1 MRWIIRA
8 ILLLVVL
15 AIGLV
20 ATVMMLPGERIARLA
35 SDQISNLTGREV
47 TMSGETTISFYPI
60 LGVSTGAVTIAN
72 ADWSD
77 EGPMFQ
83 ADSLKIGVE
92 PQALWG
98 GDIRITGLE
107 AQSPRVHL
115 ERAADGRVNW
125 EVGVEGVAPSGQS
138 GEGAAPAQSSRLA
151 LTLDRALIENATF
164 IFDDRT
170 TGERTEMSGM
180 RFDLRWPEYEGRA
193 SFDATLRPAGEAV
206 EISGYLDRVGDFI
219 DGAVSDV
226 SADITMPGGT
236 IAFLGRASAD
246 GAADGK
252 LTAKISD
259 TNRAMAALGQPP
271 ADLPA
276 GFGRAVDVSTQVTFT
291 ADQNLSL
298 RDLVLDLGG
307 NRLTGAVDV
316 ALAGDRPMVTAKLDA
331 GALDLS
337 ALNSGEPAATGGQQ
351 ASGGQSSAGSSGW
364 SKDPIDA
371 SALSLANADIALT
384 ASSID
389 LGDLQV
395 GTTQTRMRL
404 DRSRMVF
411 ELQNVQAYSGTITGQ
426 FVMNNRSGLSVGG
439 NMNVQGIDLESF
451 LTAAADIDRLSGSA
465 DASVNFLG
473 VGQSQHAIMNSLSGD
488 GRVSMGRG
496 VIAGIDLDRL
506 MRSGDIT
513 GGTTI
518 FDTMGATFTMQNGNL
533 FNQDLRMELPL
544 AKADGEGR
552 VGVGARDIDYLFT
565 PKLLEGENNTGL
577 AIPVRIRGSWDNPS
591 IVPDLEKALELNLAG
606 EIDELEDQ
614 AEEELRRAVGK
625 ELGVEVEEG
634 QDIEDVLEDAIKD
647 EALKGLRSLFD

>member
-8 ILLLVVL
+8 ILLVVIL
-15 AIGLV
+15 GIGLV
-20 ATVMMLPGERIARLA
+20 ATVLMLPGERIARLA

-47 TMSGETTISFYPI
+47 IMSGETTISFYPI
-60 LGVSTGAVTIAN
+60 LGVSTGAVSIAN

-77 EGPMFQ
+77 NGPMFQ

-125 EVGVEGVAPSGQS
+125 ELGVEGVAPSGQT

-164 IFDDRT
+164 IFDDQS
-170 TGERTEMSGM
+170 TGERTEMTGM

-193 SFDATLRPAGEAV
+193 SFEATLRPAEEDV
-206 EISGYLDRVGDFI
+206 QISGYLDRVGDFI

-226 SADITMPGGT
+226 SAEITMPGST
-236 IAFLGRASAD
+236 IAFQGRASAD
-246 GAADGK
+246 GAAEGN
-252 LTAKISD
+252 LTAKIDD
-259 TNRAMAALGQPP
+259 TNRAMLALGQPP

-276 GFGRAVDVSTQVTFT
+276 GFGRAVDISTQVTFT

-298 RDLVLDLGG
+298 RDLTLDLGG

-316 ALAGDRPMVTAKLDA
+316 ALAGERPNVTAKLDA
-331 GALDLS
+331 GALDLT
-337 ALNSGEPAATGGQQ
+337 ALNSSDSAGT
-351 ASGGQSSAGSSGW
+351 GGQSSTAQSPDSDGW

-371 SALSLANADIALT
+371 SALGLANADIALT

-395 GTTQTRMRL
+395 GATQTRMRL

-411 ELQNVQAYSGTITGQ
+411 EVQNVQAYAGTITGQ

-439 NMNVQGIDLESF
+439 QMDVKGIDLESF
-451 LTAAADIDRLSGSA
+451 LTAAADIDRLSGAA

-496 VIAGIDLDRL
+496 VINGIDLDRL
-506 MRSGDIT
+506 MRSGDVS

-518 FDTMGATFTMQNGNL
+518 FDTMGATFTMNNGNL
-533 FNQDLRMELPL
+533 FNTDLRMELPL

-552 VGVGARDIDYLFT
+552 IGLGARDIDYLFT
-565 PKLLEGENNTGL
+565 PKLLEGESNTGL

-591 IVPDLEKALELNLAG
+591 IVPDLEKALEMNLAG
-606 EIDELEDQ
+606 EVEKLEDQ

-625 ELGVEVEEG
+625 ELGVDVEEG
-634 QDIEDVLEDAIKD
+634 QDLEDAVRDAIED

>member
-15 AIGLV
+15 GIGLV

-35 SDQISNLTGREV
+35 SDQISSLTGRDV

-72 ADWSD
+72 ADWSG

-92 PQALWG
+92 PQALLG

-107 AQSPRVHL
+107 AQAPRVHL

-125 EVGVEGVAPSGQS
+125 ELGVEGVAPSGQT
-138 GEGAAPAQSSRLA
+138 GDGAAPAQSSRLA

-164 IFDDRT
+164 IFDDHS
-170 TGERTEMSGM
+170 TGERTEMTGM
-180 RFDLRWPEYEGRA
+180 RLDLRWPEYEGRA
-193 SFDATLRPAGEAV
+193 SFDATLRPAEEDVQIA
-206 EISGYLDRVGDFI
+206 GYLDRVGDFI

-226 SADITMPGGT
+226 SAEITMPGGT
-236 IAFLGRASAD
+236 LAFLGRASAD

-252 LTAKISD
+252 LTAKIDD
-259 TNRAMAALGQPP
+259 TNRAMAILGQPP

-276 GFGRAVDVSTQVTFT
+276 GFGRSVDISTQVTFT

-298 RDLVLDLGG
+298 RDLILDLGG

-316 ALAGDRPMVTAKLDA
+316 ALSGDRPNVTAKLDA

-337 ALNSGEPAATGGQQ
+337 ALNGGDS
-351 ASGGQSSAGSSGW
+351 AGTGGQSSGAQSSSSTGW

-371 SALSLANADIALT
+371 SALGMADADIALT

-395 GTTQTRMRL
+395 GATQTRMRL

-411 ELQNVQAYSGTITGQ
+411 DLQNVQAYDGTIIGQ

-439 NMNVQGIDLESF
+439 QMNVKGIDLESF
-451 LTAAADIDRLSGSA
+451 LTEAADINRLSGAA
-465 DASVNFLG
+465 DASLNFLG

-488 GRVSMGRG
+488 GSVSMGRG
-496 VIAGIDLDRL
+496 VIAGFDLDRL

-518 FDTMGATFTMQNGNL
+518 FDTMGATFTMENGNL
-533 FNQDLRMELPL
+533 FNNDLRMELPL

-552 VGVGARDIDYLFT
+552 VGIGARDIDYLFT
-565 PKLLEGENNTGL
+565 PKLLEGDNNSGL
-577 AIPVRIRGSWDNPS
+577 AIPVRIRGPWDNPS

-606 EIDELEDQ
+606 EVEKLEDQ

-625 ELGVEVEEG
+625 ELGVDVEEG
-634 QDIEDVLEDAIKD
+634 QDLEDAVRDAIED

>member
-8 ILLLVVL
+8 ILLVVIL

-20 ATVMMLPGERIARLA
+20 ATVLMLPGDRIARLA

-47 TMSGETTISFYPI
+47 TMSGETTVSFYPI

-125 EVGVEGVAPSGQS
+125 ELGVEGVAPSGQS

-164 IFDDRT
+164 IFDDRS
-170 TGERTEMSGM
+170 TGERTEMTGM

-193 SFDATLRPAGEAV
+193 SFDATLRPADEAV
-206 EISGYLDRVGDFI
+206 EISGFLDRVGDFI

-226 SADITMPGGT
+226 SAEITMPGGN

-252 LTAKISD
+252 LTAKIAD

-271 ADLPA
+271 ADLPK
-276 GFGRAVDVSTQVTFT
+276 GFGRSVDISTQVTVT
-291 ADQNLSL
+291 AAQTLSL
-298 RDLVLDLGG
+298 RDLILDLGG

-316 ALAGDRPMVTAKLDA
+316 ALAGDRPDITARLDA

-337 ALNSGEPAATGGQQ
+337 ALNSSEGSGTGGQ
-351 ASGGQSSAGSSGW
+351 SAGTSQQSSGW
-364 SKDPIDA
+364 SKDPIDV
-371 SALSLANADIALT
+371 SALGLANADVALT

-395 GTTQTRMRL
+395 GATQTRMQL

-411 ELQNVQAYSGTITGQ
+411 ELQNVEAYAGNITGQ

-439 NMNVQGIDLESF
+439 QMNVQGIDLERF
-451 LTAAADIDRLSGSA
+451 LTAAADVDRLSGSA

-473 VGQSQHAIMNSLSGD
+473 VGGSQHAIMNSLSGE

-496 VIAGIDLDRL
+496 VINGIDLDRL

-518 FDTMGATFTMQNGNL
+518 FDTMGASFTMKDGNL
-533 FNQDLRMELPL
+533 FNNDLRMELPL

-552 VGVGARDIDYLFT
+552 IGLGARDIDYLFT
-565 PKLLEGENNTGL
+565 PKLLEGDNNTGL
-577 AIPVRIRGSWDNPS
+577 AIPVRIRGPWDKPS
-591 IVPDLEKALELNLAG
+591 ILPDLEKALELNLAG
-606 EIDELEDQ
+606 EVDKLEDQ

-625 ELGVEVEEG
+625 ELGVDVEEG
-634 QDIEDVLEDAIKD
+634 QDLEDAVRDAIED